1 MCENI
6 LGSFAYSFLA
16 EFDNSDQVL
25 KLPSTSLVLEVAFS
39 GSNIGL
45 ALHHEKNLNMI
56 KSWNLG
62 IASSSNGIWIV
73 YWEVCYSKEVKLQL
87 NFSKTF
93 EYYIRELTES
103 SEKGR
108 NFKLPLK
115 N

>member
-1 MCENI
+1 MEFQVIFAMCNII

-56 KSWNLG
+56 KS
-62 IASSSNGIWIV
+62 S
-73 YWEVCYSKEVKLQL
+73 YSYQQQWH
-87 NFSKTF
+87 
-93 EYYIRELTES
+93 
-103 SEKGR
+103 
-108 NFKLPLK
+108 
-115 N
+115 